1 MNKESNKSISLLDTK
16 FCNVNSKVSWIDKK
30 LNNIEETFHT
40 KVDISRKNQMQM
52 LEMSLSIK

>member
-1 MNKESNKSISLLDTK
+1 MNKESNKSTSLPNTK
-16 FCNVNSKVSWIDKK
+16 FCNVDSKVSWTDKK

-40 KVDISRKNQMQM
+40 KIDILRKNQMQM